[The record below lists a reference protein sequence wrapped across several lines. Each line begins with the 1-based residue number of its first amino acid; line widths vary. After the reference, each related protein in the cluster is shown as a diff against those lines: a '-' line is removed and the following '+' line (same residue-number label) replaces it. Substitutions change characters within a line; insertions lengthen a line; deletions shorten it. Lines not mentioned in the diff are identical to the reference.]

1 MVLSEHRTC
10 ITFEE
15 FAMAVG
21 SKSVA
26 ERIQKYMKTNLEN
39 GLQVY

>member
-1 MVLSEHRTC
+1 MVLSEHRTR

-15 FAMAVG
+15 FAMAAG
-21 SKSVA
+21 SDSVA
-26 ERIQKYMKTNLEN
+26 ECIQNCMKTKLEN